1 MARILIVE
9 DSAAVRWTL
18 TQLLRFEGHQVDQAA
33 SGAQALDCFATRSF
47 DLVLMDVY
55 LDGLET
61 CRRLRRES
69 PVPILMFSTS
79 ADPVLRQRALTCGA
93 NGFLVKPIEFE
104 GLLNWVQA
112 ACRNG
117 SCPNANIQRSFHC

>member
-1 MARILIVE
+1 MARILLVE
-9 DSAAVRWTL
+9 DSAPVRWTL
-18 TQLLRFEGHQVDQAA
+18 SQLLRFEGHQVDHAA
-33 SGAQALDCFATRSF
+33 NGAQALDCFETRSF

-61 CRRLRRES
+61 CRQLRRES

-79 ADPVLRQRALTCGA
+79 GDPALRQRALTCGA
-93 NGFLVKPIEFE
+93 SAFLVKPIEFK

-117 SCPNANIQRSFHC
+117 FCQAANVQRPFHC